1 MATENNIPLIESKI
15 ILISDLL
22 DNKKRKEK
30 ELLFYNEEL
39 NKLLEKMNYLKHE
52 IKLTNNII
60 QMIEQERIRDL
71 RINPK

>member
-1 MATENNIPLIESKI
+1 MNLIPATESKI

-22 DNKKRKEK
+22 DSRKQKEK
-30 ELLFYNEEL
+30 ELVFYNEEL
-39 NKLLEKMNYLKHE
+39 NKLLEKMNYLNRE

-71 RINPK
+71 GIKPK

>member
-1 MATENNIPLIESKI
+1 MNLIPATESKI

-22 DNKKRKEK
+22 DSRKRKEK
-30 ELLFYNEEL
+30 ELVFYNEEL
-39 NKLLEKMNYLKHE
+39 NKLLEKMNYLNRE

-71 RINPK
+71 GIKPK